1 MLAHVYDGKSF
12 VMMTDST
19 IVDPTDVE
27 IVAALEKGQIVEIT
41 DNDDEPT
48 ANYAGFGFR
57 TSEDGFAYLT
67 PRNQMTFE
75 LKLTFADDLNLGD
88 AEVVATNIRDALR
101 NWIDSSATG
110 IAPDGN
116 LTETFEVR
124 EV

>member
-1 MLAHVYDGKSF
+1 MIAHVYDGKSF
-12 VMMTDST
+12 VMTDDT
-19 IVDPTDVE
+19 MVDPTDVE
-27 IVAALEKGQIVEIT
+27 IVAVLEKGHLVEIT
-41 DNDDEPT
+41 DNNDEP
-48 ANYAGFGFR
+48 AAHYAGFGFR
-57 TSEDGFAYLT
+57 TDGDGFASLT